1 MKALPFHLIVLA
13 LFKNSHGDISANY
26 AFWLEFKINSPMKHM
41 TYSFPTS

>member
-26 AFWLEFKINSPMKHM
+26 DIKD
-41 TYSFPTS
+41 TYLLKDRQ